1 MYFLQDNNKNNQLN
15 FKLVGQKSA
24 ADTHTIRPVWWHG
37 RLHRPPKFLLSI
49 EICPKFILF
58 LSIDFLVLLRGMEEE
73 RIMYFLVSYS
83 VVSQACS
90 LRK

>member
-15 FKLVGQKSA
+15 FKLVGQKSV

-49 EICPKFILF
+49 EMSKIHPLLVHRF
-58 LSIDFLVLLRGMEEE
+58 LSFIKGNGRGENNVFSRE
-73 RIMYFLVSYS
+73 L
-83 VVSQACS
+83 
-90 LRK
+90 